1 MASFMSDYID
11 PSFKIGM
18 MLGGAYGNMWA
29 ANAKNR
35 QEKKAANVIDDLM
48 NNGMTNADINAA
60 IQRSYDLSKGTIAD
74 PNFTLSRATPD
85 GHSVQ
90 ENAASEALKLKNGRQ
105 YPIANTQDYSFK
117 NLDRLKEI
125 DSGDV
130 ADVQEAKANQTVWS
144 PGVTAE
150 DIKLVLQKQGINKEV
165 IDGVLPD
172 YDKKLKQ
179 DASSN
184 LVPAIMDKYKKG
196 DYAGALQDTLTLRQY
211 DPETAGILL
220 SGSVTPRDMYAA
232 DKEQRIY
239 ERNRGDQLADRDQ
252 QHIWQMEDEGRK
264 ITNAKDLALFNAK
277 LARAAA
283 SWSLEDKVAFAERNP
298 DFAGA
303 VFGGRGNTSSNKS
316 IFDSGAFKAANE
328 QIKTL
333 NEKVALGGELTPDEQ
348 QRLAR
353 ANALVNGAFSTLFQ
367 PTDQQ
372 QSNQTAVNL
381 NDYPTAIRFV
391 TEIKEKTAG
400 RIPDVQI
407 AQAFRQEYGLDPND
421 DSNDFV
427 EKILSDAGIV
437 GKKQEQSTQQPTPQ
451 AKPWWDRTERTGLAA
466 MDLDDIKQAITENVR
481 NNPVE
486 YRR

>member
-1 MASFMSDYID
+1 MAYGRGGIYMD
-11 PSFKIGM
+11 PSFQMGLA
-18 MLGGAYGNMWA
+18 LGDTYGNMWA

-60 IQRSYDLSKGTIAD
+60 IQGSYDLSKGTIAD

-85 GHSVQ
+85 GRSVQ
-90 ENAASEALKLKNGRQ
+90 ENAADEALGLKNGGQ
-105 YPIANTQDYSFK
+105 YPIANKQEYKFK
-117 NLDRLKEI
+117 NLELLQGTDQ
-125 DSGDV
+125 SGAV
-130 ADVQEAKANQTVWS
+130 PTVTDVQEAVGNQSAWS

-150 DIKLVLQKQGINKEV
+150 DIKLALQKQGINKDV
-165 IDGVLPD
+165 IDGVLPE
-172 YDKKLKQ
+172 YEKKLKQ
-179 DASSN
+179 EASSN

-196 DYAGALQDTLTLRQY
+196 DYAGAMQDTLTLRQY
-211 DPETAGILL
+211 DPETASILL
-220 SGSVTPRDMYAA
+220 SGSVTPRDMYAD

-239 ERNRGDQLADRDQ
+239 ERNRVDQLEA
-252 QHIWQMEDEGRK
+252 EGRK

-277 LARAAA
+277 LGRIAAN
-283 SWSLEDKVAFAERNP
+283 WSLEDKVAFAERNP

-303 VFGGRGNTSSNKS
+303 VFGGRGNTISNKS

-348 QRLAR
+348 QRLAQ

>member
-1 MASFMSDYID
+1 MAYGRGGIYMD
-11 PSFKIGM
+11 PSFQMGLA
-18 MLGGAYGNMWA
+18 LGDTYGNMWA

-60 IQRSYDLSKGTIAD
+60 IQGSYDLSKGTIAD

-85 GHSVQ
+85 GRSVQ
-90 ENAASEALKLKNGRQ
+90 ENAADEALGLKNGGQ
-105 YPIANTQDYSFK
+105 YPIANKQEYKFK
-117 NLDRLKEI
+117 NLELLQGTDQ
-125 DSGDV
+125 SGAV
-130 ADVQEAKANQTVWS
+130 PTVTDVQEAVGNQSAWS

-150 DIKLVLQKQGINKEV
+150 DIKLALQKQGINKDV
-165 IDGVLPD
+165 IDGVLPE
-172 YDKKLKQ
+172 YEKKLKQ
-179 DASSN
+179 EASSN

-196 DYAGALQDTLTLRQY
+196 DYAGAMQDTLTLRQY
-211 DPETAGILL
+211 DPETASILL
-220 SGSVTPRDMYAA
+220 SGSVTPRDMYAD

-239 ERNRGDQLADRDQ
+239 ERNRVDQLEA
-252 QHIWQMEDEGRK
+252 EGRK

-277 LARAAA
+277 LGRIAAN
-283 SWSLEDKVAFAERNP
+283 WSLEDKVAFAERNP
-298 DFAGA
+298 NFAGA

-348 QRLAR
+348 QRLAQ

>member
-1 MASFMSDYID
+1 MAYGRGGIYMD
-11 PSFKIGM
+11 PSFQMG
-18 MLGGAYGNMWA
+18 LAFGDAYGNMWA

-60 IQRSYDLSKGTIAD
+60 IQGSYDLSKGAIAD

-85 GHSVQ
+85 GRSVQ
-90 ENAASEALKLKNGRQ
+90 ENAADEALGLKNGGQ
-105 YPIANTQDYSFK
+105 YPIANKQEYKFK
-117 NLDRLKEI
+117 NLELLQGTDQ
-125 DSGDV
+125 SGAV
-130 ADVQEAKANQTVWS
+130 PTVTDVQEAVGNQSAWS

-150 DIKLVLQKQGINKEV
+150 DIKLALQKQGINKDV
-165 IDGVLPD
+165 IDGVLPE
-172 YDKKLKQ
+172 YEKKLKQ
-179 DASSN
+179 EASSN

-196 DYAGALQDTLTLRQY
+196 DYAGAMQDTLTLRQY
-211 DPETAGILL
+211 DPETASILL
-220 SGSVTPRDMYAA
+220 SGSVTPRDMYAD

-239 ERNRGDQLADRDQ
+239 ERNRVDQLEA
-252 QHIWQMEDEGRK
+252 EGRK

-277 LARAAA
+277 LGRIAAN
-283 SWSLEDKVAFAERNP
+283 WSLEDKVAFAERNP

-348 QRLAR
+348 QRLAQ

-421 DSNDFV
+421 DSNDFM

>member
-1 MASFMSDYID
+1 MAYGRGGIYMD
-11 PSFKIGM
+11 PSFQMGLA
-18 MLGGAYGNMWA
+18 LGDTYGNMWA

-60 IQRSYDLSKGTIAD
+60 IQGSYDLSKGTIAD

-85 GHSVQ
+85 GRSVQ
-90 ENAASEALKLKNGRQ
+90 ENAADEALGLKNGGQ
-105 YPIANTQDYSFK
+105 YPIANKQEYKFK
-117 NLDRLKEI
+117 NLELLQGTDQ
-125 DSGDV
+125 SGAV
-130 ADVQEAKANQTVWS
+130 PTVTDVQEAVGNQSAWS

-150 DIKLVLQKQGINKEV
+150 DIKLALQKQGINKDV
-165 IDGVLPD
+165 IDGVLPE
-172 YDKKLKQ
+172 YEKKLKQ
-179 DASSN
+179 EASSN

-196 DYAGALQDTLTLRQY
+196 DYAGAMQDTLTLRQY
-211 DPETAGILL
+211 DPETASILL
-220 SGSVTPRDMYAA
+220 SGSVTPRDMYAD

-239 ERNRGDQLADRDQ
+239 ERNRVDQLEA
-252 QHIWQMEDEGRK
+252 EGRK

-277 LARAAA
+277 LGRIAAN
-283 SWSLEDKVAFAERNP
+283 WSLEDKVAFAERNP

-348 QRLAR
+348 QRLAQ